1 MKSLSQF
8 LMIDLTHM
16 LSGPYGTMLLS
27 DMGMRTIKVEPPQR
41 GEGTRKLL
49 ASSEAYAR
57 AGMGAY
63 FMTLNRGKR
72 SVSID
77 LKQPEGV
84 TLFYELV
91 RHADVV
97 FDNFSPGVTQKL
109 GIDHASLAEVN
120 PRIVTCSVTGFGHTG
135 PGRDRPAFDMVAQG
149 MGGGMSITGMPD
161 GEPTRAGIPIG
172 DLGGGV
178 FGALG
183 TLAALHEREQTGRGR
198 HVDVSMLDCQISMLN
213 YMATMY
219 FLSGKNPGREG
230 NGHFVHV
237 PYNTFRTKTRHIII
251 AVIFDSFWPKLVELL
266 GSPAL
271 EDEDFLTQPGRLAN
285 KAFIERE
292 IEKVL
297 VERDAEYW
305 LEALAERRI
314 PCAPVNDFEHA
325 LSDPQV
331 LARQMVVDVPLP
343 DGSSVKM
350 PGNPVKLSNGEE
362 AAEAYGAPPELG
374 EHTDDVLSEM
384 LGVDGSRLADLRAKG
399 IIG

>member
-1 MKSLSQF
+1 MKSLSHF

-27 DMGMRTIKVEPPQR
+27 DMGMRTIKVEPPGR
-41 GEGTRKLL
+41 GEGTRQLL
-49 ASSEAYAR
+49 AASATYAR

-77 LKQPEGV
+77 LKQPEGLD
-84 TLFYELV
+84 LFYELV

-97 FDNFSPGVTQKL
+97 FDNFSPGVTEKL
-109 GIDHASLAEVN
+109 GIDHASLAAVN

-172 DLGGGV
+172 DLGGGM

-183 TLAALHEREQTGRGR
+183 TLAALHERAQTGRGR
-198 HVDVSMLDCQISMLN
+198 HVDVSMLDGQISMLN

-219 FLSGKNPGREG
+219 FLSGQNPGREG

-266 GSPAL
+266 GAPAL
-271 EDEDFLTQPGRLAN
+271 EDDAFLTQPGRLAN
-285 KAFIERE
+285 KTFIEHE

-297 VERDAEYW
+297 VTRDAEFW
-305 LEALAERRI
+305 LAALAERRI

-331 LARQMVVDVPLP
+331 LARRMVVDVPLP
-343 DGSSVKM
+343 DGSSVRM
-350 PGNPVKLSNGEE
+350 PGNPVKLSDE
-362 AAEAYGAPPELG
+362 AEADAPGAPPGLG
-374 EHTDDVLSEM
+374 EHTDDVLAEM
-384 LGVDGSRLADLRAKG
+384 LGLDESRLAALREKG
-399 IIG
+399 VID